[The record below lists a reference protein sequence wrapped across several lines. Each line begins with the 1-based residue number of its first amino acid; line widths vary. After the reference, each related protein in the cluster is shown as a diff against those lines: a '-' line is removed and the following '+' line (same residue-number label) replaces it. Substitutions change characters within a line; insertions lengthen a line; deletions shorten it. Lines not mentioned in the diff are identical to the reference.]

1 MKKPLIILLSLFLVA
16 CGLIIAETPEEA
28 LEKFDS
34 KENTFKITKV
44 LNTASY
50 NEKQGFY
57 VFEAEVENKTKWF
70 VANIVNNDLYWYVKD
85 SIDIGAP
92 NSENEA
98 YSAETDTFTA
108 GISNKA
114 EEKKD
119 NRIIVDIP
127 QNDHYV
133 WIERFKNKK

>member
-16 CGLIIAETPEEA
+16 CGIIIAETPEEA

-34 KENTFKITKV
+34 KEDTIKITKV

-70 VANIVNNDLYWYVKD
+70 VANIVNNDLYWYVKE
-85 SIDIGAP
+85 SIDIGVP

-98 YSAETDTFTA
+98 AGTKTFNA
-108 GISNKA
+108 GISNKI

-119 NRIIVDIP
+119 NRIIVNIP
-127 QNDHYV
+127 ESDYYV
-133 WIERFKNKK
+133 WIELLKNEK